1 MIKVLEEV
9 EDDQIIDVEF
19 IEASS
24 CTGGCIGGPLT
35 VEKNFI
41 AKTKIQCIE
50 LPQKQID
57 DGIDIELESVKYSIP
72 IKYQPISSLDSD
84 MGIALQKMDQI
95 KQIRSDLPGLDCGS
109 CGAPS
114 CLALAEDIV
123 RGFANELSCIF
134 KLKEKIGNLANEMVQ
149 LNQIGFGQGNQIK
162 IKGENNE
169 SKRTN

>member
-1 MIKVLEEV
+1 
-9 EDDQIIDVEF
+9 
-19 IEASS
+19 
-24 CTGGCIGGPLT
+24 
-35 VEKNFI
+35 
-41 AKTKIQCIE
+41 
-50 LPQKQID
+50 
-57 DGIDIELESVKYSIP
+57 
-72 IKYQPISSLDSD
+72 

-114 CLALAEDIV
+114 CLALVEDIV